1 MLYGPICDTAWA
13 AIPARYALE
22 RGRWDEAAKLAVL
35 DSQFPAAQSIT
46 YFLTVALLHQ
56 FGDPPDV
63 DLRAHADR
71 AVLSG

>member
-1 MLYGPICDTAWA
+1 LNPGGKTAA
-13 AIPARYALE
+13 D
-22 RGRWDEAAKLAVL
+22 RGAVEIIL
-35 DSQFPAAQSIT
+35 RRKGHRRGAFLKV
-46 YFLTVALLHQ
+46 LTVALLHQ